1 MDGKEDL
8 VPSKRAR
15 IEDPSSSKETKIK
28 EKGSTSR
35 NTDESDDSVVEISV
49 ISEELYKENP
59 RNSIEGLKRLLEEA
73 KRNLQNEY
81 ERNRSYTDV
90 LRSARDALI
99 GVRDNAWGYSRN
111 QNVYQLQ
118 TSLLDL
124 AALPLDERYP
134 LLGQRQCNKNPKWLV
149 IKESSE
155 DNTSFFLLVFRFSPA
170 RVTEKARFGQEYKGL
185 VDKTSHTH
193 CAPFYH
199 TYTHIASHPG
209 FTLDR
214 RGWIITFVGFCPRI
228 GSMYILTG
236 LNSPNEL
243 REEPCYLMGLQG
255 HLVQDL
261 WLTKKNNRGIYEALE
276 KIKSELMSLGF
287 ISLLL
292 TVGQGPISKICIS
305 EKVANTWLPC
315 GKKQKETHE
324 NSRILVSL
332 SDSCGSGKVPFMS
345 SDGIHQLH
353 ILIFVLAVFHVLYCI
368 LTMALGQAKM
378 KSWNRWEKETR
389 TLEYRFSHDNERLR
403 LARETTFG
411 RRHLSFWT
419 NSPFLIWIVCFFR
432 QFVRSVPKVDYLTLR
447 HGFIMAHL
455 GPQSSTQ
462 FDFQK
467 YINRALEED
476 FKVVVGIR
484 PPIWFMAVL
493 FLLFNNH
500 GWYSYL
506 WLSFLPLII
515 ILLVGTK
522 LQVIIATMG
531 LRILGRAG
539 IVMGVPVVQPGD
551 DLFWFNR
558 PHLLL
563 YLINFIH
570 FQNSFQLAFFIWS
583 WYEFGIKSC
592 FHKHLMDIIIRISIG
607 VFIQILCGY
616 ATLPLYALVTQMG
629 STMKP
634 TIFSKRIAVALRNWY
649 HRAKKDIKQ
658 SNGSVTQMSIRSTTP
673 SHHMSP
679 VHQLHRSRSGEVDS
693 MQTSPRRSNVDMEDW
708 ETNSPSPSHPNISG
722 DGSSSTLHHHLRQME
737 QDYAEDE
744 DEVRDYNEADLD
756 NLVPQH
762 KIDIASSQDW
772 KMTLGESEYP
782 MTRGEPKNVIGL

>member
-1 MDGKEDL
+1 MVMID
-8 VPSKRAR
+8 
-15 IEDPSSSKETKIK
+15 
-28 EKGSTSR
+28 
-35 NTDESDDSVVEISV
+35 
-49 ISEELYKENP
+49 NP
-59 RNSIEGLKRLLEEA
+59 
-73 KRNLQNEY
+73 
-81 ERNRSYTDV
+81 
-90 LRSARDALI
+90 
-99 GVRDNAWGYSRN
+99 
-111 QNVYQLQ
+111 
-118 TSLLDL
+118 
-124 AALPLDERYP
+124 
-134 LLGQRQCNKNPKWLV
+134 
-149 IKESSE
+149 
-155 DNTSFFLLVFRFSPA
+155 
-170 RVTEKARFGQEYKGL
+170 
-185 VDKTSHTH
+185 
-193 CAPFYH
+193 
-199 TYTHIASHPG
+199 
-209 FTLDR
+209 
-214 RGWIITFVGFCPRI
+214 
-228 GSMYILTG
+228 
-236 LNSPNEL
+236 
-243 REEPCYLMGLQG
+243 
-255 HLVQDL
+255 
-261 WLTKKNNRGIYEALE
+261 
-276 KIKSELMSLGF
+276 
-287 ISLLL
+287 L
-292 TVGQGPISKICIS
+292 TVGPDVKSKLVGMAQGIYASASQHETGLLMMLNFVFMEGKYNGSTLSMLGRNTVLSAVREMPILGGSGS
-305 EKVANTWLPC
+305 LL
-315 GKKQKETHE
+315 KE
-324 NSRILVSL
+324 VS
-332 SDSCGSGKVPFMS
+332 GSTNNRSLAEIINLIAGKVPFMS

-679 VHQLHRSRSGEVDS
+679 VHQLHRSRSEVSIIQTSHRRSNVEVEIWETNSPSPSHPHISGDGSLSVHQLRRYKSEVDS

-762 KIDIASSQDW
+762 KIDIASSQ
-772 KMTLGESEYP
+772 EYFSFHKRHE
-782 MTRGEPKNVIGL
+782 TI